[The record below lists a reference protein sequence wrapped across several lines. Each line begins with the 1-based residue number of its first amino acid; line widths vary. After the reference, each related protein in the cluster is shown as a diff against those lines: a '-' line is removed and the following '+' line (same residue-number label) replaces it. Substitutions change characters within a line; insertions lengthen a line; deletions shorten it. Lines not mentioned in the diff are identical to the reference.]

1 MDTSIGLINKLLD
14 LTQVTQKP
22 SSKIDIFNESPLYS
36 VLK

>member
-36 VLK
+36 VLN